1 MDKSRTYFGVLI
13 ELADKLG
20 VADDRKREVEDKDFS
35 LKNLV
40 IFPFTEMWKSEEKT
54 GLSRKLKVPFRPC

>member
-1 MDKSRTYFGVLI
+1 MDKSRIYFGVLV

-54 GLSRKLKVPFRPC
+54 GL

>member
-13 ELADKLG
+13 ELADKWG

-40 IFPFTEMWKSEEKT
+40 IFPCTEMWKSEEKT